1 VRVRLRSL
9 LLVAL
14 LAMVLIAL
22 LGPLRAPA
30 PSPPAIPPPQRFSD
44 VEDEALQEASIALL
58 ALAMLGQ
65 ARPDLDPFSLEVAQA
80 ARGFLVRRPRGFRDD
95 CSGFVSAVFSQ
106 VGVPMDGVV
115 ATIWDAA
122 VDNDA
127 LHWEETPRVGDL
139 VFFDNTWDRDRNG
152 RWDDPLTH
160 VAVVID
166 IEPDA
171 TVVFAHSGTRA
182 GRTVGRMN
190 LYEPHLHRDPDG
202 TVRNVYLRESDARD
216 PSTAGYLAGEL
227 WVAFASVQREE
238 DWF

>member
-1 VRVRLRSL
+1 MRVRIRTL
-9 LLVAL
+9 LFVAL
-14 LAMVLIAL
+14 FGVAVLALSDL
-22 LGPLRAPA
+22 LRTPAPA
-30 PSPPAIPPPQRFSD
+30 PPVPPGPERFHQ
-44 VEDEALQEASIALL
+44 VEYEALQDASIALL
-58 ALAMLGQ
+58 AIASLGPTTPGLDSFSMQ
-65 ARPDLDPFSLEVAQA
+65 AAQA

-127 LHWEETPRVGDL
+127 LHWEETPRIGDL
-139 VFFDNTWDRDRNG
+139 IFFDNTWDRDGNG
-152 RWDDPLTH
+152 RWDDLLTH
-160 VAVVID
+160 IAVVID
-166 IEPDA
+166 IEPDS

-202 TVRNVYLRESDARD
+202 TVRNVYLREPKPWDPDA
-216 PSTAGYLAGEL
+216 AAYLAGEL
-227 WVAFASVQREE
+227 WVAFASVHLDE
-238 DWF
+238 DWL

>member
-1 VRVRLRSL
+1 MPAAR
-9 LLVAL
+9 
-14 LAMVLIAL
+14 
-22 LGPLRAPA
+22 PA
-30 PSPPAIPPPQRFSD
+30 PEQID
-44 VEDEALQEASIALL
+44 LVEDDALWDASIALL
-58 ALAMLGQ
+58 ALAAL
-65 ARPDLDPFSLEVAQA
+65 AEPRPDLDPFSLEVAQA

-115 ATIWDAA
+115 ATLWDAA

-139 VFFDNTWDRDRNG
+139 VFFDNTWDRNRNG

-166 IEPDA
+166 VEPDG

-182 GRTVGRMN
+182 GRTVGTMN
-190 LYEPHLHRDPDG
+190 LYEPHLHRDADG
-202 TVRNVYLRESDARD
+202 VVRNVYLRQPEPWDPPSAR
-216 PSTAGYLAGEL
+216 YLAGEL
-227 WVAFASVQREE
+227 WVAFATVDPEK
-238 DWF
+238 DWLAAGG